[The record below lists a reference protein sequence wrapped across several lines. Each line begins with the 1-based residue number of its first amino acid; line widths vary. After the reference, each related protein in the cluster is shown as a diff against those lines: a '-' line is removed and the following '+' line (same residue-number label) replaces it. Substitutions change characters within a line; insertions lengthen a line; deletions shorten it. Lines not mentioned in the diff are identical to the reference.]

1 MMRGGGLQALKE
13 VLGHADLKMTLG
25 YAHLAPEH
33 LRSEM
38 TKTERQPVD
47 IQPTEIS
54 AQDSAQEVV
63 SSGVVFS
70 K

>member
-1 MMRGGGLQALKE
+1 MRGGNLQALKE
-13 VLGHADLKMTLG
+13 VLGHADLKMTLR

-38 TKTERQPVD
+38 TKTERQLVD
-47 IQPTEIS
+47 TQPTEIS
-54 AQDSAQEVV
+54 AQNSAQEVV
-63 SSGVVFS
+63 SSGAVFS